1 MENNQ
6 KAELIITALQ
16 QRIGELTTNYETQIA
31 ILRAEITMLAQEQ
44 KDKQNATQQY
54 NEELISKMSL
64 NN

>member
-1 MENNQ
+1 MDNLQ

-44 KDKQNATQQY
+44 EDKQNATQQY